1 MTYSRINYLTIT
13 VKMNPEGW
21 ISIPLLA
28 SFNRIRQLT
37 PEPQLVREVLTL
49 SSVAE
54 VSGEWVR
61 MGGNQWAQFVLP
73 PSTPSAHQ
81 PTPEIVIAQESLEE
95 DGNAEEE
102 DDDVEFVIS
111 QEHENPSWTS
121 ERHSS

>member
-1 MTYSRINYLTIT
+1 
-13 VKMNPEGW
+13 MNPEGW

-54 VSGEWVR
+54 VSGDWVR
-61 MGGNQWAQFVLP
+61 MGGNQWAPFVLP
-73 PSTPSAHQ
+73 PPTPSAHQ
-81 PTPEIVIAQESLEE
+81 HTPETATAQECVEE

-102 DDDVEFVIS
+102 DDDDVEFVIS
-111 QEHENPSWTS
+111 PEQGNPSWTS
-121 ERHSS
+121 ERHPS

>member
-1 MTYSRINYLTIT
+1 
-13 VKMNPEGW
+13 MNPEGW

-37 PEPQLVREVLTL
+37 PDPQLVREVLTL

-54 VSGEWVR
+54 VGGDWVR

-73 PSTPSAHQ
+73 PPTPSGNQ
-81 PTPEIVIAQESLEE
+81 PTPEMATAQESVEE

-102 DDDVEFVIS
+102 DEDDVEFVIS
-111 QEHENPSWTS
+111 QGHETPSWTS
-121 ERHSS
+121 ERHPS